1 MNTYFFITP
10 QKTINKHKTMKTKL
24 VLLLVIFGVQL
35 TFAQVTQRN
44 ILGNKY
50 NLLAVQQALIP
61 KAQWKPYPQTTEEW
75 RKRLPDSTANQLIKN
90 GENTLKYKFEPI
102 SASTSL
108 DFVRSGDRQQHGNL
122 SFGKRNALM
131 NLVLAESIENRGR
144 FTEAIMNGVWSI
156 CEESYWGVPA
166 HIGTTGL
173 PDVENP
179 VVDLFG
185 AETAAVLALTDYFTG
200 EKLDKIN
207 PLLRSRI
214 YYETKQRLF
223 IPMAKNGDK
232 YSWMSKT
239 KPVNNWNPWIM
250 SNWITAILLLEKDE
264 KQRAEMLHQSMLGLD
279 RYLNSLGDD
288 GGCDEGPS
296 YWFAAGASVYDCLE
310 LYANASN
317 NKIDIYTLP
326 LIQKMAS
333 YVYKTHI
340 ADNYFVNFADAD
352 PKLTPDGLMLYRF
365 GKAINDPTMVQ
376 FGQWAFSKFPGAS
389 TSISGYQRPRRIFN
403 ILSIV
408 QLANNNFTY
417 TPSSDA
423 WFSDIEVMTT
433 RSSNGIYLATHGGH
447 NAESHN
453 HNDVGDFIIYLDGKP
468 MIVDA
473 GRGNYTARTFS
484 SKRYELWFTQSE
496 YHNLPI
502 INGFGQKAGLEFKAK
517 NVNRV
522 NNAKESF
529 LSMEIGDAYPAEAGI
544 QSWNRTVR
552 LKKPSGEVE
561 LIDDYLLKQKPK
573 TLQQAFITICNVDFS
588 EAGKI
593 VLSDQGQVL
602 ILQYDPKKWT
612 VGMDVPSTEGMEYSS
627 FKTKWDSK
635 PVQRILLTHKAP
647 EAKGKLEYSIKR
659 G

>member
-1 MNTYFFITP
+1 
-10 QKTINKHKTMKTKL
+10 MKQIASA
-24 VLLLVIFGVQL
+24 LLFLSLSISLFS
-35 TFAQVTQRN
+35 QVTQRN
-44 ILGNKY
+44 ILANKY
-50 NLLAVQQALIP
+50 NLLAVQQSLVP
-61 KAQWKPYPQTTEEW
+61 KNQWKPYPLTPEEW
-75 RKRLPDSTANQLIKN
+75 RKKLPDSTFNKLIKT
-90 GENTLKYKFEPI
+90 GETALKYKFEPI
-102 SASTSL
+102 SATTSL
-108 DFVRSGDRQQHGNL
+108 DFVRSGDRQQHSNI

-131 NLVLAESIENRGR
+131 NLVLAESAENQGR

-166 HIGTTGL
+166 HISGTGL

-179 VVDLFG
+179 VVDLFA
-185 AETAAVLALTDYFTG
+185 AETAAVLALTDYFVG

-207 PLLRSRI
+207 RLLRSRI
-214 YYETKQRLF
+214 YYETKQRIF
-223 IPMAKNGDK
+223 TPMAKNGDK
-232 YSWMSKT
+232 YGWMSQT
-239 KPVNNWNPWIM
+239 RPVNNWNPWIM
-250 SNWITAILLLEKDE
+250 SNWIMAILLLEKDE
-264 KQRAEMLHQSMLGLD
+264 KQRAEMLHHSMRGLD

-310 LYANASN
+310 LYTGATN
-317 NKIDIYTLP
+317 NKVNIYSEP

-365 GKAINDPTMVQ
+365 GKAINDPTMIQ
-376 FGQWAFSKFPGAS
+376 FGQWAFSKFPAAS
-389 TSISGYQRPRRIFN
+389 TAVSGHHRPRKLYN
-403 ILSIV
+403 ILTIV
-408 QLANNNFTY
+408 QLANNNFNY

-423 WFSDIEVMTT
+423 WFSDIQVMTS
-433 RSSNGIYLATHGGH
+433 RSANGVYLATHGGH

-502 INGFGQKAGLEFKAK
+502 INGFGQKAGLEYTAK

-522 NNAKESF
+522 SNAKESV
-529 LSMEIGDAYPAEAGI
+529 LTMDIAPAYPAEAGI
-544 QSWNRTVR
+544 QTWNRMVKQ
-552 LKKPSGEVE
+552 KKSNGDVE
-561 LIDDYLLKQKPK
+561 IIDEYLLKQKPNN
-573 TLQQAFITICNVDFS
+573 LQQVFMTICNVDVS

-593 VLSDQGQVL
+593 VFSDQSQVL
-602 ILQYDPKKWT
+602 TLQYDAKKWT
-612 VGMDVPSTEGMEYSS
+612 ASTDLPSTEGMEYSS

-635 PVQRILLTHKAP
+635 PVRRVLLTHKAP
-647 EAKGKLEYSIKR
+647 EAKGKLEYNIKR

>member
-1 MNTYFFITP
+1 MRTYFVLFLSLVFI
-10 QKTINKHKTMKTKL
+10 HL
-24 VLLLVIFGVQL
+24 S
-35 TFAQVTQRN
+35 FAQVVQRN
-44 ILGNKY
+44 ILANKY
-50 NLLAVQQALIP
+50 NLLAVQQSLVP
-61 KAQWKPYPQTTEEW
+61 KNQWKPYPLTPEEW
-75 RKRLPDSTANQLIKN
+75 RKKLPDSIFNKLIKT
-90 GENTLKYKFEPI
+90 GETTLKYKFEPI

-122 SFGKRNALM
+122 SYGKRNALM
-131 NLVLAESIENRGR
+131 NLVLAESLENQGR

-166 HIGTTGL
+166 HISSTGL

-179 VVDLFG
+179 VVDLFA
-185 AETAAVLALTDYFTG
+185 AETAAVLALTDYFVG

-207 PLLRSRI
+207 RLLRSRI
-214 YYETKQRLF
+214 YYETKQRIF
-223 IPMAKNGDK
+223 TPMAKNGDK
-232 YSWMSKT
+232 YGWMSQT
-239 KPVNNWNPWIM
+239 RPVNNWNPWIM

-264 KQRAEMLHQSMLGLD
+264 KQRAEMLHHSMRGLD

-310 LYANASN
+310 LYTSATN
-317 NKIDIYTLP
+317 NKVDIYREP

-340 ADNYFVNFADAD
+340 AENYFVNFADAD

-365 GKAINDPTMVQ
+365 GKAINDPTMIQ
-376 FGQWAFSKFPGAS
+376 FGQWAFSKFPAAS
-389 TSISGYQRPRRIFN
+389 TAVPGYHRPRKLNN
-403 ILSIV
+403 ILTIV
-408 QLANNNFTY
+408 QLANNNFNY

-423 WFSDIEVMTT
+423 WFSDIQVMTS
-433 RSSNGIYLATHGGH
+433 RSTNGVYLATHGGH

-502 INGFGQKAGLEFKAK
+502 INGFGQKAGLEFTAK

-522 NNAKESF
+522 SNAKESM
-529 LSMEIGDAYPAEAGI
+529 LTMDIASAYPAEAGI
-544 QSWNRTVR
+544 QSWNRMVKQ
-552 LKKPSGEVE
+552 KKSNGDVE
-561 LIDDYLLKQKPK
+561 IIDEYLLKQKPNN
-573 TLQQAFITICNVDFS
+573 LQQVFMTICNVDVS

-593 VLSDQGQVL
+593 VFSDQGQVL
-602 ILQYDPKKWT
+602 TLQYDAKKWT
-612 VGMDVPSTEGMEYSS
+612 ASTDLPSTEGMEYSS

-635 PVQRILLTHKAP
+635 PVRRVLLTHKAP
-647 EAKGKLEYSIKR
+647 EAKGKLEYTIKR

>member
-1 MNTYFFITP
+1 MRTYFVLFLSLVFI
-10 QKTINKHKTMKTKL
+10 HL
-24 VLLLVIFGVQL
+24 S
-35 TFAQVTQRN
+35 FAQVVQRN
-44 ILGNKY
+44 ILANKY
-50 NLLAVQQALIP
+50 NLLAVQQSLIP
-61 KAQWKPYPQTTEEW
+61 KNQWKPYPLTPEEW
-75 RKRLPDSTANQLIKN
+75 RKKLPDSIFNKLIKT
-90 GENTLKYKFEPI
+90 GETTLKYKFEPI

-122 SFGKRNALM
+122 SYGKRNALM
-131 NLVLAESIENRGR
+131 NLVLAESLENQGR

-156 CEESYWGVPA
+156 CEESFWGVPA
-166 HIGTTGL
+166 HISGTGL

-179 VVDLFG
+179 VVDLFA
-185 AETAAVLALTDYFTG
+185 AETAAVLALTDYFVG

-207 PLLRSRI
+207 RLLRSRI
-214 YYETKQRLF
+214 YYETKQRIF
-223 IPMAKNGDK
+223 TPMAKNGDK
-232 YSWMSKT
+232 YGWMSQT
-239 KPVNNWNPWIM
+239 RPVNNWNPWIM

-264 KQRAEMLHQSMLGLD
+264 KQRAEMLHHSMRGLD

-310 LYANASN
+310 LYTSATN
-317 NKIDIYTLP
+317 NKVDIYREP

-365 GKAINDPTMVQ
+365 GKAINDPTMIQ
-376 FGQWAFSKFPGAS
+376 FGQWAFSKFPAAS
-389 TSISGYQRPRRIFN
+389 TAVPGYHRPRKLNN
-403 ILSIV
+403 ILTIV
-408 QLANNNFTY
+408 QLANNNFNY

-423 WFSDIEVMTT
+423 WFSDIQVMTS
-433 RSSNGIYLATHGGH
+433 RSTNGVYLATHGGH

-502 INGFGQKAGLEFKAK
+502 INGFGQKAGLEFTAK

-522 NNAKESF
+522 SNAKESM
-529 LSMEIGDAYPAEAGI
+529 LTMDIASAYPAEAGI
-544 QSWNRTVR
+544 QSWNRMVKQ
-552 LKKPSGEVE
+552 KKSNGDVE
-561 LIDDYLLKQKPK
+561 IIDEYLLKQKPNN
-573 TLQQAFITICNVDFS
+573 LQQVFMTICNVDVS

-593 VLSDQGQVL
+593 VFSDQGQVL
-602 ILQYDPKKWT
+602 TLQYDAKKWT
-612 VGMDVPSTEGMEYSS
+612 ASTDLPSTEGMEYSS

-635 PVQRILLTHKAP
+635 PVRRVLLTHKAP
-647 EAKGKLEYSIKR
+647 EAKGKLEYTIKR

>member
-1 MNTYFFITP
+1 MRTYFVLFLSLVFI
-10 QKTINKHKTMKTKL
+10 HL
-24 VLLLVIFGVQL
+24 S
-35 TFAQVTQRN
+35 FAQVVQRN
-44 ILGNKY
+44 ILANKY
-50 NLLAVQQALIP
+50 NLLAVQQSLIP
-61 KAQWKPYPQTTEEW
+61 KNQWKPYPLTPEEW
-75 RKRLPDSTANQLIKN
+75 RKKLPDSIFNKLIKT
-90 GENTLKYKFEPI
+90 GETTLKYKFEPI

-122 SFGKRNALM
+122 SYGKRNALM
-131 NLVLAESIENRGR
+131 NLVLAESLENQGR

-166 HIGTTGL
+166 HISSTGL

-179 VVDLFG
+179 VVDLFA
-185 AETAAVLALTDYFTG
+185 AETAAVLALTDYFVG

-207 PLLRSRI
+207 RLLRSRI
-214 YYETKQRLF
+214 YYETKQRIF
-223 IPMAKNGDK
+223 TPMAKNGDK
-232 YSWMSKT
+232 YGWMSQT
-239 KPVNNWNPWIM
+239 RPVNNWNPWIM
-250 SNWITAILLLEKDE
+250 SNWIMAILLLEKDE
-264 KQRAEMLHQSMLGLD
+264 KQRAEMLHHSMRGLD

-310 LYANASN
+310 LYTSATN
-317 NKIDIYTLP
+317 NKVDIYREP

-340 ADNYFVNFADAD
+340 AENYFVNFADAD

-365 GKAINDPTMVQ
+365 GKAINDPTMIQ
-376 FGQWAFSKFPGAS
+376 FGQWAFSKFPAAS
-389 TSISGYQRPRRIFN
+389 TAVPGYHRPRKLNN
-403 ILSIV
+403 ILTIV
-408 QLANNNFTY
+408 QLANNNFNY

-423 WFSDIEVMTT
+423 WFSDIQVMTS
-433 RSSNGIYLATHGGH
+433 RSTNGVYLATHGGH

-502 INGFGQKAGLEFKAK
+502 INGFGQKAGLEFTAK

-522 NNAKESF
+522 SNAKESM
-529 LSMEIGDAYPAEAGI
+529 LTMDIASAYPAEAGI
-544 QSWNRTVR
+544 QSWNRMVKQ
-552 LKKPSGEVE
+552 KKSNGDVE
-561 LIDDYLLKQKPK
+561 IIDEYLLKQKPNN
-573 TLQQAFITICNVDFS
+573 LQQVFMTICNVDVS

-593 VLSDQGQVL
+593 VFSDQGQVL
-602 ILQYDPKKWT
+602 TLQYDAKKWT
-612 VGMDVPSTEGMEYSS
+612 ASTDLPSTEGMEYSS

-635 PVQRILLTHKAP
+635 PVRRVLLTHKAP
-647 EAKGKLEYSIKR
+647 EAKGKLEYTIKR

>member
-1 MNTYFFITP
+1 MRTYFVLFLSLVFI
-10 QKTINKHKTMKTKL
+10 HL
-24 VLLLVIFGVQL
+24 S
-35 TFAQVTQRN
+35 FAQVVQRN
-44 ILGNKY
+44 ILANKY
-50 NLLAVQQALIP
+50 NLLAVQQSLIP
-61 KAQWKPYPQTTEEW
+61 KNQWKPYPLTPEEW
-75 RKRLPDSTANQLIKN
+75 RKKLPDSIFNKLIKT
-90 GENTLKYKFEPI
+90 GETTLKYKFESI

-122 SFGKRNALM
+122 SYGKRNALM
-131 NLVLAESIENRGR
+131 NLVLAESAENQGR

-156 CEESYWGVPA
+156 CEESFWGVPA
-166 HIGTTGL
+166 HISSTGL

-179 VVDLFG
+179 VVDLFA
-185 AETAAVLALTDYFTG
+185 AETAAVLALTDYFVG

-207 PLLRSRI
+207 RLLRSRI
-214 YYETKQRLF
+214 YYETKQRIF
-223 IPMAKNGDK
+223 TPMAKNGDK
-232 YSWMSKT
+232 YGWMSQT
-239 KPVNNWNPWIM
+239 RPVNNWNPWIM
-250 SNWITAILLLEKDE
+250 SNWIMAILLLEKDE
-264 KQRAEMLHQSMLGLD
+264 KQRAEMLHHSMRGLD

-310 LYANASN
+310 LYTSATN
-317 NKIDIYTLP
+317 NKVDIYREP

-340 ADNYFVNFADAD
+340 AENYFVNFADAD

-365 GKAINDPTMVQ
+365 GRAINDPTMIQ
-376 FGQWAFSKFPGAS
+376 FGQWAFSKFPAAS
-389 TSISGYQRPRRIFN
+389 TAVPGYHRPRKLNN
-403 ILSIV
+403 ILTIV
-408 QLANNNFTY
+408 QLANNNFNY

-423 WFSDIEVMTT
+423 WFSDIQVMTS
-433 RSSNGIYLATHGGH
+433 RSANGVYLATHGGH

-502 INGFGQKAGLEFKAK
+502 INGFGQKAGLEFTAK

-522 NNAKESF
+522 SNAKESM
-529 LSMEIGDAYPAEAGI
+529 LTMDIASAYPAEAGI
-544 QSWNRTVR
+544 QSWNRMVKQ
-552 LKKPSGEVE
+552 KKSNGDVE
-561 LIDDYLLKQKPK
+561 IIDEYLLKQKPNN
-573 TLQQAFITICNVDFS
+573 LQQVFMTICNVDVS

-593 VLSDQGQVL
+593 VFSDQGQVL
-602 ILQYDPKKWT
+602 TLQYDAKKWT
-612 VGMDVPSTEGMEYSS
+612 ASTDLPSTEGMEYSS

-635 PVQRILLTHKAP
+635 PVRRVLLTHKAP
-647 EAKGKLEYSIKR
+647 EAKGKLEYTIKR

>member
-1 MNTYFFITP
+1 MRTYFVLFLSLVFI
-10 QKTINKHKTMKTKL
+10 HL
-24 VLLLVIFGVQL
+24 S
-35 TFAQVTQRN
+35 FAQVVQRN
-44 ILGNKY
+44 ILANKY
-50 NLLAVQQALIP
+50 NLLAVQQSLIP
-61 KAQWKPYPQTTEEW
+61 KNQWKPYPLTPEEW
-75 RKRLPDSTANQLIKN
+75 RKKLPDSIFNKLIKT
-90 GENTLKYKFEPI
+90 GETTLKYKFEPI

-122 SFGKRNALM
+122 SYGKRNALM
-131 NLVLAESIENRGR
+131 NLVLAESLENQGR

-156 CEESYWGVPA
+156 CEESFWGVPA
-166 HIGTTGL
+166 HISGTGL

-179 VVDLFG
+179 VVDLFA
-185 AETAAVLALTDYFTG
+185 AETAAVLALTDYFVG

-207 PLLRSRI
+207 RLLRSRI
-214 YYETKQRLF
+214 YYETKQRIF
-223 IPMAKNGDK
+223 TPMAKNGDK
-232 YSWMSKT
+232 YGWMSQT
-239 KPVNNWNPWIM
+239 RPVNNWNPWIM
-250 SNWITAILLLEKDE
+250 SNWIMAILLLEKDE
-264 KQRAEMLHQSMLGLD
+264 KQRAEMLHHSMRGLD
-279 RYLNSLGDD
+279 RYINSLGDD

-310 LYANASN
+310 LYTSATN
-317 NKIDIYTLP
+317 NKVDIYREP

-340 ADNYFVNFADAD
+340 AENYFVNFADAD

-365 GKAINDPTMVQ
+365 GKAINDPTMIQ
-376 FGQWAFSKFPGAS
+376 FGQWAFSKFPAAS
-389 TSISGYQRPRRIFN
+389 TAVPGYHRPRKLNN
-403 ILSIV
+403 ILTIV
-408 QLANNNFTY
+408 QLANNNFNY

-423 WFSDIEVMTT
+423 WFSDIQVMTS
-433 RSSNGIYLATHGGH
+433 RSTNGVYLATHGGH

-502 INGFGQKAGLEFKAK
+502 INGFGQKAGLEFTAK

-522 NNAKESF
+522 SNAKESM
-529 LSMEIGDAYPAEAGI
+529 LTMDIASAYPAEAGI
-544 QSWNRTVR
+544 QSWNRMVKQ
-552 LKKPSGEVE
+552 KKSNGDVE
-561 LIDDYLLKQKPK
+561 IIDEYLLKQKPNN
-573 TLQQAFITICNVDFS
+573 LQQVFMTICNVDVS

-593 VLSDQGQVL
+593 VFSDQGQVL
-602 ILQYDPKKWT
+602 TLQYDAKKWT
-612 VGMDVPSTEGMEYSS
+612 ASTDLPSTEGMEYSS

-635 PVQRILLTHKAP
+635 PVRRVLLTHKAP
-647 EAKGKLEYSIKR
+647 EAKGKLEYTIKR

>member
-1 MNTYFFITP
+1 MRTYFVLFLSLVFI
-10 QKTINKHKTMKTKL
+10 HL
-24 VLLLVIFGVQL
+24 S
-35 TFAQVTQRN
+35 FAQVVQRN
-44 ILGNKY
+44 ILANKY
-50 NLLAVQQALIP
+50 NLLAVQQSLVP
-61 KAQWKPYPQTTEEW
+61 KNQWKPYPLTPEEW
-75 RKRLPDSTANQLIKN
+75 RKKLPDSIFNKLIKT
-90 GENTLKYKFEPI
+90 GETTLKYKFESI

-122 SFGKRNALM
+122 SYGKRNALM
-131 NLVLAESIENRGR
+131 NLVLAESLENQGR

-156 CEESYWGVPA
+156 CEESFWGVPA
-166 HIGTTGL
+166 HISGTGL

-179 VVDLFG
+179 VVDLFA
-185 AETAAVLALTDYFTG
+185 AETAAVLALTDYFVG

-207 PLLRSRI
+207 RLLRSRI
-214 YYETKQRLF
+214 YYETKQRIF
-223 IPMAKNGDK
+223 TPMAKNGDK
-232 YSWMSKT
+232 YGWMSQT
-239 KPVNNWNPWIM
+239 RPVNNWNPWIM

-264 KQRAEMLHQSMLGLD
+264 KQRAEMLHHSMRGLD

-310 LYANASN
+310 LYTSATN
-317 NKIDIYTLP
+317 NKVDIYREP

-340 ADNYFVNFADAD
+340 AENYFVNFADAD

-365 GKAINDPTMVQ
+365 GKAINDPTMIQ
-376 FGQWAFSKFPGAS
+376 FGQWAFSKFPAAS
-389 TSISGYQRPRRIFN
+389 TAVPGYHRPRKLNN
-403 ILSIV
+403 ILTIV
-408 QLANNNFTY
+408 QLANNNFNY

-423 WFSDIEVMTT
+423 WFSDIQVMTS
-433 RSSNGIYLATHGGH
+433 RSTNGVYLATHGGH

-502 INGFGQKAGLEFKAK
+502 INGFGQKAGLEFTAK

-522 NNAKESF
+522 SNAKESM
-529 LSMEIGDAYPAEAGI
+529 LTMDIASAYPAEAGI
-544 QSWNRTVR
+544 QSWNRMVKQ
-552 LKKPSGEVE
+552 KKSNGDVE
-561 LIDDYLLKQKPK
+561 IIDEYLLKQKPNN
-573 TLQQAFITICNVDFS
+573 LQQVFMTICNVDVS

-593 VLSDQGQVL
+593 VFSDQGQVL
-602 ILQYDPKKWT
+602 TLQYDAKKWT
-612 VGMDVPSTEGMEYSS
+612 ASTDLPSTEGMEYSS

-635 PVQRILLTHKAP
+635 PVRRVLLTHKAP
-647 EAKGKLEYSIKR
+647 EAKGKLEYTIKR

>member
-1 MNTYFFITP
+1 MRTYFVLFLSLVFI
-10 QKTINKHKTMKTKL
+10 HL
-24 VLLLVIFGVQL
+24 S
-35 TFAQVTQRN
+35 FAQVVQRN
-44 ILGNKY
+44 ILANKY
-50 NLLAVQQALIP
+50 NLLAVQQSLIP
-61 KAQWKPYPQTTEEW
+61 KNQWKPYPLTPEEW
-75 RKRLPDSTANQLIKN
+75 RKKLPDSIFNKLIKT
-90 GENTLKYKFEPI
+90 GETTLKYKFEPI

-122 SFGKRNALM
+122 SYGKRNALM
-131 NLVLAESIENRGR
+131 NLVLAESLENQGR

-156 CEESYWGVPA
+156 CEESFWGVPA
-166 HIGTTGL
+166 HISGTGL

-179 VVDLFG
+179 VVDLFA
-185 AETAAVLALTDYFTG
+185 AETAAVLALTDYFVG

-207 PLLRSRI
+207 RLLRSRI
-214 YYETKQRLF
+214 YYETKQRIF
-223 IPMAKNGDK
+223 TPMAKNGDK
-232 YSWMSKT
+232 YGWMSQT
-239 KPVNNWNPWIM
+239 RPVNNWNPWIM

-264 KQRAEMLHQSMLGLD
+264 KQRAEMLHHSMRGLD
-279 RYLNSLGDD
+279 RYINSLGDD

-310 LYANASN
+310 LYTSATN
-317 NKIDIYTLP
+317 NKVDIYREP

-365 GKAINDPTMVQ
+365 GKAINDPTMIQ
-376 FGQWAFSKFPGAS
+376 FGQWAFSKFPAAS
-389 TSISGYQRPRRIFN
+389 TAVPGYHRPRKLNN
-403 ILSIV
+403 ILTIV
-408 QLANNNFTY
+408 QLANNNFNY

-423 WFSDIEVMTT
+423 WFSDIQVMTS
-433 RSSNGIYLATHGGH
+433 RSTNGVYLATHGGH

-502 INGFGQKAGLEFKAK
+502 INGFGQKAGLEFTAK

-522 NNAKESF
+522 SNAKESM
-529 LSMEIGDAYPAEAGI
+529 LTMDIASAYPAEAGI
-544 QSWNRTVR
+544 QSWNRMVKQ
-552 LKKPSGEVE
+552 KKSNGDVE
-561 LIDDYLLKQKPK
+561 IIDEYLLKQKPNN
-573 TLQQAFITICNVDFS
+573 LQQVFMTICNVDVS

-593 VLSDQGQVL
+593 VFSDQGQVL
-602 ILQYDPKKWT
+602 TLQYDAKKWT
-612 VGMDVPSTEGMEYSS
+612 ASTDLPSTEGMEYSS

-635 PVQRILLTHKAP
+635 PVRRVLLTHKAP
-647 EAKGKLEYSIKR
+647 EAKGKLEYTIKR

>member
-1 MNTYFFITP
+1 MRTYFVLFLSLVFI
-10 QKTINKHKTMKTKL
+10 HL
-24 VLLLVIFGVQL
+24 S
-35 TFAQVTQRN
+35 FAQVVQRN
-44 ILGNKY
+44 ILANKY
-50 NLLAVQQALIP
+50 NLLAVQQSLIP
-61 KAQWKPYPQTTEEW
+61 KNQWKPYPLTPEEW
-75 RKRLPDSTANQLIKN
+75 RKKLPDSIFNKLIKT
-90 GENTLKYKFEPI
+90 GETTLKYKFEPI

-122 SFGKRNALM
+122 SYGKRNALM
-131 NLVLAESIENRGR
+131 NLVLAESLENQGR

-156 CEESYWGVPA
+156 CEESFWGVPA
-166 HIGTTGL
+166 HISGTGL

-179 VVDLFG
+179 VVDLFA
-185 AETAAVLALTDYFTG
+185 AETAAVLALTDYFVG

-207 PLLRSRI
+207 RLLRSRI
-214 YYETKQRLF
+214 YYETKQRIF
-223 IPMAKNGDK
+223 TPMAKNGDK
-232 YSWMSKT
+232 YGWMSQT
-239 KPVNNWNPWIM
+239 RPVNNWNPWIM

-264 KQRAEMLHQSMLGLD
+264 KQRAEMLHHSMRGLD

-310 LYANASN
+310 LYTSATN
-317 NKIDIYTLP
+317 NKVDIYREP

-340 ADNYFVNFADAD
+340 AENYFVNFADAD

-365 GKAINDPTMVQ
+365 GKAINDPTMIQ
-376 FGQWAFSKFPGAS
+376 FGQWAFSKFPAAS
-389 TSISGYQRPRRIFN
+389 TAVPGYHRPRKLNN
-403 ILSIV
+403 ILTIV
-408 QLANNNFTY
+408 QLANNNFNY

-423 WFSDIEVMTT
+423 WFSDIQVMTS
-433 RSSNGIYLATHGGH
+433 RSTNGVYLATHGGH

-502 INGFGQKAGLEFKAK
+502 INGFGQKAGLEFTAK

-522 NNAKESF
+522 SNAKESM
-529 LSMEIGDAYPAEAGI
+529 LTMDIASAYPAEAGI
-544 QSWNRTVR
+544 QSWNRMVKQ
-552 LKKPSGEVE
+552 KKSNGDVE
-561 LIDDYLLKQKPK
+561 IIDEYLLKQKPNN
-573 TLQQAFITICNVDFS
+573 LQQVFMTICNVDVS

-593 VLSDQGQVL
+593 VFSDQGQVL
-602 ILQYDPKKWT
+602 TLQYDAKKWT
-612 VGMDVPSTEGMEYSS
+612 ASTDLPSTEGMEYSS

-635 PVQRILLTHKAP
+635 PVRRVLLTHKAP
-647 EAKGKLEYSIKR
+647 EAKGKLEYTIKR